1 MTSERYRH
9 KRPYEIFG
17 ISEDEVTRWRVS
29 DERLNETLADPN
41 TTTNKARL
49 SSNTYGEFMFVTASR
64 GKGTGRICMTF
75 YSYGYHQFRE
85 RWITEEWFWHQTS
98 ADMISPADKL
108 PFEEA
113 QEILSERLTEIS
125 PHLDEDT
132 QTDLGRMFEALADMT
147 DDDAA
152 LAEMQDMGLL

>member
-1 MTSERYRH
+1 MTPEQHRP
-9 KRPYEIFG
+9 KRPYELFG
-17 ISEDEVTRWRVS
+17 ITEDEVTRWRLT
-29 DERLNETLADPN
+29 DERLKQILADPN
-41 TTTNKARL
+41 TITNKVQL
-49 SSNTYGEFMFVTASR
+49 NSNNYGEFMFVTASR

-85 RWITEEWFWHQTS
+85 RWITEELFWRQTS

-108 PFEEA
+108 SFEEA
-113 QEILSERLTEIS
+113 QEVLSERLTEIS
-125 PHLDEDT
+125 PHLNEDT
-132 QTDLGRMFEALADMT
+132 QSDLGRMFEAIADMT